1 MYSRRLAIFYA
12 LAAALFYGMSAPF
25 SKLLLKQLD
34 PTFLASLLYLGAGL
48 GMAVVYGCQLPHTQ
62 QEPPLDRRDIPYLTA
77 MVLLDIAA
85 PVLLLWGLKTTTPAT
100 VALLNNFEIVATALI
115 AGIWFKEKVSRR
127 LWAAI
132 LFITTAC
139 ILLTVEDFSALAF
152 SGGAVLA
159 LLACVCWGFENNT
172 TRALSG
178 KNPIQTVMVKGFG
191 SGLGALLLAGALGGI
206 SHQAG
211 YIAGALLLGAL
222 AYGCSVYFY
231 IRAQRVLGAARTG
244 IYYAFAPF
252 IGVALSCLLV
262 GQTIGVC
269 FCTAL
274 GIMLGGTYLAVTEP
288 PEHKN

>member
-1 MYSRRLAIFYA
+1 
-12 LAAALFYGMSAPF
+12 
-25 SKLLLKQLD
+25 
-34 PTFLASLLYLGAGL
+34 
-48 GMAVVYGCQLPHTQ
+48 MAVLSCCRPANSPA
-62 QEPPLDRRDIPYLTA
+62 EKPLARADIPWLSA

-85 PVLLLWGLKTTTPAT
+85 PVLLLFGLKTATPAT
-100 VALLNNFEIVATALI
+100 VSLLNNFEIVATALI

-152 SGGAVLA
+152 SRGAVLA

-231 IRAQRVLGAARTG
+231 IRAQRQLGAARTG

-252 IGVALSCLLV
+252 IGVALSFMLV
-262 GQTIGVC
+262 GQPLGVS
-269 FCTAL
+269 FCAAL
-274 GIMLGGTYLAVTEP
+274 AIMLAGTYLAVTERTR
-288 PEHKN
+288 N